1 LSRQNRPRL
10 PGPPQR
16 AALAALH
23 EPRSIRSTSRRSQCN
38 RPNGL
43 GWRSLTQ
50 PHTWALPLSITCVQ
64 ASHERHAENGGGR
77 RPRRLA
83 RGHVT
88 FSPVLTSIKI
98 PPASRSAAAGATCS
112 SSLLSRICVRLSPAG
127 VEVICYDPPAT
138 VSLSARLP
146 SGKPRRSLPEALLLD
161 TLVFRVCTLLA
172 ILPLVPYTAASH
184 VPSRSVIASKAV
196 AFTAHSTIRFGTP
209 SSTVPRP
216 TMNP

>member
-43 GWRSLTQ
+43 GWRCLTQ

-112 SSLLSRICVRLSPAG
+112 SSLLSRICVR
-127 VEVICYDPPAT
+127 
-138 VSLSARLP
+138 LSARLP